1 VSTTLAEEAWALA
14 FGGLDEAAGFALREA
29 ERHGLF
35 RGEPDRF
42 AGLLAIADLDRFLR
56 TDAAR
61 TPRVAMAD
69 SARTGSA
76 AVPEEE
82 YAREDGR
89 IELALLFARFDAGA
103 TLVVSQFHEHHEPL
117 ARFCRGLEQAFLH
130 PVQANIYLTPPGA
143 QGFRPHYDTHDVLV
157 LQIAG
162 EKAWRVWP
170 GQPFPRP
177 TRRTPWKGGLAPE
190 GAPENILLRAGDAL
204 YVPRGVIHDAATQGA
219 GEPSLHATIGLLEPS
234 WAEAFRMAADLLERA
249 EPPLR
254 AAFPTW
260 RLAEPAR
267 LAQAAAPL
275 AAQLATPA
283 ALERLAIAWLDR
295 LDAERAP
302 MPARGLARPRPQ
314 PGETWRIA
322 DGPLHQLL
330 PDGEGALLRHAGG
343 VRRLD
348 AREAAWLAAL
358 AEGARVEALGEGASA
373 FVEELAALGLLERV
387 SPPCG

>member
-1 VSTTLAEEAWALA
+1 MSATLAEEAWALA

-29 ERHGLF
+29 ERHRLF
-35 RGEPDRF
+35 RGDATRF

-89 IELALLFARFDAGA
+89 IEPALLFARHDAGA
-103 TLVVSQFHEHHEPL
+103 TLVISQFHEHHEPL
-117 ARFCRGLEQAFLH
+117 ARFCRGLEHAFLH

-177 TRRTPWKGGLAPE
+177 TRRTPWKGGVAPE
-190 GAPENILLRAGDAL
+190 GEPEAIWLRAGDAL
-204 YVPRGVIHDAATQGA
+204 YLPRGVIHDAAAQGT

-234 WAEAFRMAADLLERA
+234 WAEAFRMAAELLERA

-267 LAQAAAPL
+267 LAEAAAPL

-283 ALERLAIAWLDR
+283 ALDRLAIAWLDR
-295 LDAERAP
+295 LAAERAP
-302 MPARGLARPRPQ
+302 MPARGLARPHPQ

-343 VRRLD
+343 TRRLD

-358 AEGARVEALGEGASA
+358 AEGAQSEALGEGGRA
-373 FVEELAALGLLERV
+373 FIAELAALGLLARV

>member
-1 VSTTLAEEAWALA
+1 VSVTLAEQAWALA
-14 FGGLDEAAGFALREA
+14 FGGLDEQAGFALREA
-29 ERHGLF
+29 EQHRLF
-35 RGEPDRF
+35 PGETDRF
-42 AGLLAIADLDRFLR
+42 AALLSIADLDRFLR
-56 TDAAR
+56 TEAAR

-69 SARTGSA
+69 SARSGSA

-82 YAREDGR
+82 YARDDGR
-89 IELALLFARFDAGA
+89 IEPSRLFARFDAGA
-103 TLVVSQFHEHHEPL
+103 TLVLSQFHEHHEPL
-117 ARFCRGLEQAFLH
+117 ARFCRGLENAFLH

-162 EKAWRVWP
+162 EKAWRIWP

-190 GAPENILLRAGDAL
+190 GEPESVVLRAGHAL

-234 WAEAFRMAADLLERA
+234 WAEAFRMAAELLERA
-249 EPPLR
+249 ETPLR

-260 RLAEPAR
+260 RLGEPAR

-275 AAQLATPA
+275 AARLAEPV
-283 ALERLAIAWLDR
+283 ALERLAVAWLDR
-295 LDAERAP
+295 LAAERAP

-314 PGETWRIA
+314 PGEIWRLA
-322 DGPLHQLL
+322 DAPLHQLI
-330 PDGEGALLRHAGG
+330 PQAEGALLRHAGG
-343 VRRLD
+343 VRALD
-348 AREAAWLAAL
+348 AREAAWLAQL
-358 AEGARVEALGEGASA
+358 AEGASAVQLGEGALA

-387 SPPCG
+387 TPACG

>member
-1 VSTTLAEEAWALA
+1 MSATLAEEAWALA

-29 ERHGLF
+29 ERHCLF
-35 RGEPDRF
+35 RAEPDRF
-42 AGLLAIADLDRFLR
+42 AGLLSIADLDRFLR

-69 SARTGSA
+69 SARSGSA

-89 IELALLFARFDAGA
+89 IEPALLFARFDAGA
-103 TLVVSQFHEHHEPL
+103 TLVISQFHEHHEPL
-117 ARFCRGLEQAFLH
+117 ARFCRGLEHAFLH

-157 LQIAG
+157 LQISG

-190 GAPENILLRAGDAL
+190 GEAETILLRAGDAL

-234 WAEAFRMAADLLERA
+234 WAEALRMAADLLERA

-254 AAFPTW
+254 TAFPTW

-267 LAQAAAPL
+267 LTQAAAPL

-295 LDAERAP
+295 LAAERAP
-302 MPARGLARPRPQ
+302 MPARGLARPRPL
-314 PGETWRIA
+314 PHETWRLA
-322 DGPLHQLL
+322 DGPLHQLV
-330 PDGEGALLRHAGG
+330 PQEEGALLRHAGG
-343 VRRLD
+343 VRRLG
-348 AREAAWLAAL
+348 AAEAGWLAAL
-358 AEGARVEALGEGASA
+358 AEGATADALGEGASA